1 MPGVHFASMRC
12 GFHALSPM
20 LLLLLAVQVGKA
32 FLTLFVTA
40 TLDGYTR
47 TMYAT
52 MASR

>member
-1 MPGVHFASMRC
+1 MRFDAC
-12 GFHALSPM
+12 GLLPLSVSP
-20 LLLLLAVQVGKA
+20 AGPVATAAQVGKA